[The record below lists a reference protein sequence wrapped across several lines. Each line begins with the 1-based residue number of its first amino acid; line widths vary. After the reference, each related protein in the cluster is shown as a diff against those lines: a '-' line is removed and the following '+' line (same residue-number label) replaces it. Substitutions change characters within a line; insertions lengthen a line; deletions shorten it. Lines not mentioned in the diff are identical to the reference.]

1 MGSKKEEGERTE
13 MGVLLGDFSR
23 EAVLNYCVS
32 VLALEEVGKK
42 G

>member
-1 MGSKKEEGERTE
+1 MGSKKEGGERTE
-13 MGVLLGDFSR
+13 MGALLGDIFR

-32 VLALEEVGKK
+32 VPALGEVGKK